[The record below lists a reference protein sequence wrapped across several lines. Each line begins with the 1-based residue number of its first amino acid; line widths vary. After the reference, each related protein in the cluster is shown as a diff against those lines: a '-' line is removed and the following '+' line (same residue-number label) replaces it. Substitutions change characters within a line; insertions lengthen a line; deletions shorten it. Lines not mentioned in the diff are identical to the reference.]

1 MGSENDNRTIN
12 RSCKNCLWG
21 DKCRDMDVNA
31 CRLVDIPCRLVDI
44 PCEDYWEIDEDAEIE
59 HIIEMERLKYMEQW
73 EEYSREWELDDQ

>member
-1 MGSENDNRTIN
+1 MGSENDNRTID

-21 DKCRDMDVNA
+21 DKCRDMDMEVNA
-31 CRLVDIPCRLVDI
+31 CRLVDI